1 MSRNLLPMVLLF
13 AAVAHGFV
21 SLHPSF
27 RVASPHSG
35 SGCILMRGP
44 SPPKKRK
51 LEPRSPRI
59 ERHASPNESDEQQ
72 RARHL
77 HLVQAAAR
85 HHAAAVADGLAQRGF
100 ALVDNFLPAETVSIL
115 RSECVSLLHG
125 NKLYASESTRW
136 DEESAQVVT
145 YKKVNVMSYNLVG
158 GTEYELAPRLTEY
171 CVALVSSL
179 PALIN
184 ERFPEA
190 ALSARV
196 HTNKLAV
203 CLGEGSHYQKHYD
216 NSGRD
221 DRKLTVIVYL
231 QTPQYSLEDGGCFR
245 MFVDGDGG
253 PPAGAPDGTVSAG
266 ADADGHRFV
275 DIAPVGGRLLAFWS
289 DSMVHAVCPS
299 FATSGDEATHR
310 WALTVWMHTEDIAS
324 IRYDPDAEAR
334 HFPGLQA
341 GAAKALAG

>member
-1 MSRNLLPMVLLF
+1 M
-13 AAVAHGFV
+13 
-21 SLHPSF
+21 
-27 RVASPHSG
+27 
-35 SGCILMRGP
+35 
-44 SPPKKRK
+44 
-51 LEPRSPRI
+51 EPRSPRI
-59 ERHASPNESDEQQ
+59 ERHASPNESNEQQ
-72 RARHL
+72 SARHL
-77 HLVQAAAR
+77 QLVQAAAR

-125 NKLYASESTRW
+125 NKMYASESTRW

-184 ERFPEA
+184 ERFPDA

-266 ADADGHRFV
+266 ADADCHRFV
-275 DIAPVGGRLLAFWS
+275 DIAPVGGRLLLFCLKILLGAA
-289 DSMVHAVCPS
+289 M
-299 FATSGDEATHR
+299 
-310 WALTVWMHTEDIAS
+310 IAAAS
-324 IRYDPDAEAR
+324 AAAAEALGVSVVVALVR
-334 HFPGLQA
+334 PENHASLRAFARA
-341 GAAKALAG
+341 GFTPAGREAREGVALERLEWRGPA

>member
-51 LEPRSPRI
+51 MEPRSPRI
-59 ERHASPNESDEQQ
+59 ERHASLNESNEQQ

-77 HLVQAAAR
+77 QLVQAAAR

-125 NKLYASESTRW
+125 NKMYASESTRW

-145 YKKVNVMSYNLVG
+145 YKKFNVMSYNLVG

-231 QTPQYSLEDGGCFR
+231 QTPQYCLEDGGCFR

-289 DSMVHAVCPS
+289 DAMVHAVCPS

-324 IRYDPDAEAR
+324 IRYDPEAEAR

>member
-1 MSRNLLPMVLLF
+1 MGKPRGLLPPVLLF

-21 SLHPSF
+21 SLHLSF
-27 RVASPHSG
+27 RVTSPNAGSG
-35 SGCILMRGP
+35 SILMRGP
-44 SPPKKRK
+44 RPKTRK
-51 LEPRSPRI
+51 MEPRI
-59 ERHASPNESDEQQ
+59 ERRTSPTESGEQQ

-77 HLVQAAAR
+77 QLVQAAAR

-125 NKLYASESTRW
+125 NKMYASESTRW

-245 MFVDGDGG
+245 MFEDGDGP
-253 PPAGAPDGTVSAG
+253 PPAGARGRPAARVLVGRDGARCLSILRHVGQRGDPPLGPNGLAAHRGHCEYTV
-266 ADADGHRFV
+266 R
-275 DIAPVGGRLLAFWS
+275 PGGRGTPLPWPPGRSCESVGWLRKSSRHQCNFSRACRAS
-289 DSMVHAVCPS
+289 E
-299 FATSGDEATHR
+299 SG
-310 WALTVWMHTEDIAS
+310 L
-324 IRYDPDAEAR
+324 
-334 HFPGLQA
+334 
-341 GAAKALAG
+341 